1 MMTRFFAPRVRAE
14 HRTLFRV
21 WLMQKAKMSRK
32 TEVVHTYHQKTGT
45 KSSVVANV
53 SVKESDNAETETKIY
68 DHQCRTLFVRFPRRV
83 RDKLEVKLLHPGI
96 EDVRFKPRIKRW
108 CHIRFSSEEA
118 AKCALND
125 LNRKRVRGGQLIVM
139 ETKKFKI
146 NSREEKSKKQQHLYK
161 LYVKNLPEDVTES
174 EITSAFPG
182 CANVRMF
189 TPKKRGSL
197 RARIGFKTLD
207 EMEAIISS
215 TNVHKVRDRSVS
227 VFYSKSYLHA
237 HDLLKQ
243 EQKTNNLIRIS
254 KDVSPKS
261 ILTSN
266 SLTKIKVSSARK
278 QKTIV
283 TSKRLGEMIETT
295 LSQLKTEDNG
305 DDIEEDDRCKQGI
318 EMDTQ
323 DNTEF
328 NDDISDNS
336 DDFSQHKEIEL
347 DDNFSQYKAIKLEG
361 EVIDG
366 SGDSDDFSKY
376 KAIQLEDEVIS
387 NNKDGGDDDNGD
399 FSHYKAIELE
409 DEVTRSSDDDF
420 SKYKAIELEDEGTE
434 TSYDDG
440 DDGGRNCV
448 DD

>member
-1 MMTRFFAPRVRAE
+1 
-14 HRTLFRV
+14 
-21 WLMQKAKMSRK
+21 
-32 TEVVHTYHQKTGT
+32 
-45 KSSVVANV
+45 
-53 SVKESDNAETETKIY
+53 
-68 DHQCRTLFVRFPRRV
+68 
-83 RDKLEVKLLHPGI
+83 
-96 EDVRFKPRIKRW
+96 
-108 CHIRFSSEEA
+108 
-118 AKCALND
+118 
-125 LNRKRVRGGQLIVM
+125 
-139 ETKKFKI
+139 
-146 NSREEKSKKQQHLYK
+146 
-161 LYVKNLPEDVTES
+161 
-174 EITSAFPG
+174 
-182 CANVRMF
+182 
-189 TPKKRGSL
+189 
-197 RARIGFKTLD
+197 
-207 EMEAIISS
+207 MEAIISS

-387 NNKDGGDDDNGD
+387 NNKDGDDDDNGD